1 MPDPQ
6 GTGNPFTG
14 NITFNSNVQFTVA
27 DNSTTAESANDL
39 WVIGTD
45 SSRTIQINGTFT
57 IASNGYYLIWQPE
70 SLSLIQRLRNVAA
83 TSRHRL
89 RQFWTYPRRRRERIE
104 RERRIEEKRIER
116 DQAEARARSLLEEL
130 FELVPGEKFIRVKSE
145 LHENR
150 EYRIPL
156 SGDLPQVWI
165 DGKLDHKLC
174 IGVRAMGLPRSD
186 VVAARA
192 LLASCSE
199 EEFLELGNFVGAS
212 IM

>member
-1 MPDPQ
+1 MPDPP
-6 GTGNPFTG
+6 GTAVTN
-14 NITFNSNVQFTVA
+14 NITFDSNVQFVVS
-27 DNSTTAESANDL
+27 NNITTGDIANEAI
-39 WVIGTD
+39 WYGTD
-45 SSRTIQINGTFT
+45 STTDTIQISGSF
-57 IASNGYYLIWQPE
+57 IIDSNGHYMVWQAE
-70 SLSLIQRLRNVAA
+70 SLTLRQRLRNVAA
-83 TSRHRL
+83 KSRHRL
-89 RQFWTYPRRRRERIE
+89 RQLWTYPRRRRERIE

-130 FELVPGEKFIRVKSE
+130 FVLVPGEKFIRVKSE

-199 EEFLELGNFVGAS
+199 EEFLELGNFVSAS
-212 IM
+212 VV